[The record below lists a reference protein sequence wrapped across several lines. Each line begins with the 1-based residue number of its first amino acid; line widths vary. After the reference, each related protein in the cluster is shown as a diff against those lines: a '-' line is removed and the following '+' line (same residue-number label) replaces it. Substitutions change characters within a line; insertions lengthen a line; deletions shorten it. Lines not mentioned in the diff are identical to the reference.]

1 MLWFRKLLRSCVA
14 LREKYPYLELFWS
27 VFSLIRTEYGP
38 EQLEYGHFLR
48 SVVYVATMVMFS
60 FSQNYYIL
68 C

>member
-1 MLWFRKLLRSCVA
+1 MLWFRKLLRSRVA

-48 SVVYVATMVMFS
+48 SVVCVATMVMFS